1 MHYVLKIPRLDKSHD
16 DHDDPLSFL
25 TIPSYFAGYTV
36 FLAHYLVRLLS
47 MSTRPPGY
55 FMTAVTACMTAVTA
69 VAHYLVRLLSMST
82 RQDTS

>member
-47 MSTRPPGY
+47 MSTRHPGY
-55 FMTAVTACMTAVTA
+55 FMTAVTA